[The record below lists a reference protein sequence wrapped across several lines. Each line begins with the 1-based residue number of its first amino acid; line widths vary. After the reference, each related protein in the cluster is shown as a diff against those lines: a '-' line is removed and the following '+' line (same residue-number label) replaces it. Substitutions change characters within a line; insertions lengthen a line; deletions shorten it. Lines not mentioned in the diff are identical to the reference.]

1 MQTKKGTPP
10 TMMTFLIRAESV
22 FKQLDQFLAQFS
34 AMVSQQRAINS
45 PQTPDHANADLLKQM
60 LHAKAVVEDRRRDLH
75 ASLND
80 LSADNF
86 VHELWSLA
94 GDMPHF
100 DFDLSHLTGSDALS
114 RLREDI
120 SLDALTL
127 TKDLSQADNMTA
139 FVAELT
145 SQRGGV
151 SV

>member
-1 MQTKKGTPP
+1 
-10 TMMTFLIRAESV
+10 MTFVIRAESV
-22 FKQLDQFLAQFS
+22 LKQLDQFLAQFS
-34 AMVSQQRAINS
+34 AMVSQKRAINS
-45 PQTPDHANADLLKQM
+45 RQTPDNVSADLLKQM

-75 ASLND
+75 ATLND

-94 GDMPHF
+94 GDMPQF
-100 DFDLSHLTGSDALS
+100 DFDVSHLTGSDALL

-127 TKDLSQADNMTA
+127 TKDLSQDDNMTA
-139 FVAELT
+139 FIGELT
-145 SQRGGV
+145 SQRGGA

>member
-1 MQTKKGTPP
+1 
-10 TMMTFLIRAESV
+10 MMTFVIRAESV
-22 FKQLDQFLAQFS
+22 LKKLDQFLAQFS

-45 PQTPDHANADLLKQM
+45 RQTPDNTSADLLKQM
-60 LHAKAVVEDRRRDLH
+60 QHAKAVVEDRRRDLH

-86 VHELWSLA
+86 IHELWSLA

-100 DFDLSHLTGSDALS
+100 DFDLSHLTNSDAFL

-120 SLDALTL
+120 SLDALSL

-139 FVAELT
+139 FIAELT
-145 SQRGGV
+145 SQRGGA

>member
-1 MQTKKGTPP
+1 
-10 TMMTFLIRAESV
+10 MTFVIRAESV
-22 FKQLDQFLAQFS
+22 LKQLDQFLAQFS

-45 PQTPDHANADLLKQM
+45 RQTPDKASADLLKQM

-86 VHELWSLA
+86 IHELWSLA

-100 DFDLSHLTGSDALS
+100 DFDFDVSHLTGSDALL
-114 RLREDI
+114 RLRDDI

-127 TKDLSQADNMTA
+127 TKDLSQADHMA
-139 FVAELT
+139 VFIAELT
-145 SQRGGV
+145 SQ
-151 SV
+151 